1 VGLVADES
9 LDAATWVEVLIV
21 DNSKSDS
28 DTFPQITRD
37 QIKAGKT
44 RVQRVFLIIGII
56 MSALMFF
63 AMYDMYQKGNI
74 AGTKMFF
81 IAWLGTFFI
90 GAYIIIL
97 FSKRIERVFA
107 SKGVLPKGAKEYG
120 EALRRGG
127 LKFRWHIL
135 LATSGAFI
143 IVLLFDKLLM

>member
-1 VGLVADES
+1 VGVAADEQV
-9 LDAATWVEVLIV
+9 DAAAWVEVLME
-21 DNSKSDS
+21 SKSKNIS
-28 DTFPQITRD
+28 GEFPQITRT

-44 RVQRVFLIIGII
+44 RVQRVFLVIGII

-74 AGTKMFF
+74 AGGKAFF
-81 IAWLGTFFI
+81 ISWLGTFFV

-97 FSKRIERVFA
+97 FSKRIERVLT
-107 SKGVLPKGAKEYG
+107 SKDVLPKDAKEYV

-135 LATSGAFI
+135 LATGCAFI
-143 IVLLFDKLLM
+143 IVLVFTELLM